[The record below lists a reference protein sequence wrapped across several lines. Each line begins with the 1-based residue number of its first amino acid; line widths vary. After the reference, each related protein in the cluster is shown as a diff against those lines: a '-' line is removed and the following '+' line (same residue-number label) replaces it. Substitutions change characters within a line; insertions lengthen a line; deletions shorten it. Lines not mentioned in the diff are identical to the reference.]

1 MGSDSSWRGNVTEVG
16 TAFAGLLATV
26 AIGSHF
32 AIEKGADD
40 LGRQIR
46 NAQVATETSAAAR
59 GQESAGPNF
68 THRLPQAPLA
78 APVLEELRRAA
89 SETGV
94 TLSSLTTD
102 VRKPTERT
110 LGRFQA
116 AVVLRGG
123 YPAVKAALAQ
133 VAARFPNLVYQR
145 VSVRRLATPTDVEAR
160 VDVMLPMAPE
170 HRASDSPP
178 SN

>member
-1 MGSDSSWRGNVTEVG
+1 MNLEISGVTEVG
-16 TAFAGLLATV
+16 TAFAGLLAAV
-26 AIGSHF
+26 AIGSHV
-32 AIEKGADD
+32 AIDKGADD

-46 NAQVATETSAAAR
+46 NAQVAAETGAATR
-59 GQESAGPNF
+59 GQEFAGPDF

-78 APVLEELRRAA
+78 APLLDEFRRAA
-89 SETGV
+89 AEASV
-94 TLSSLTTD
+94 ALSSISTD

-133 VAARFPNLVYQR
+133 VAARFPNLVFQR

-160 VDVMLPMAPE
+160 VDVMLSMAPE